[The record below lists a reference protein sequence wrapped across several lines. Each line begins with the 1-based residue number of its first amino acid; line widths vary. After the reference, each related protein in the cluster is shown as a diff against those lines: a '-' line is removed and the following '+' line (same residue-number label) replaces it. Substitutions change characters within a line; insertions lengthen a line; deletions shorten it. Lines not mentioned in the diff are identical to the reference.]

1 MPLNTKQNYNRD
13 LSWLR
18 FNHRVLQEASD
29 QRNPLFERLKFLAIF
44 SSNLDEFFKV
54 RVSEIRKIKEID
66 KPLRKKL
73 ITKPNKL
80 LTEIKKQI
88 NIQQKEFGRIFYT
101 QIIPALEKENVFLK
115 NTEELN
121 DDELDLVSTY
131 YQSVK
136 HLFQPI
142 INKEHTFLENEEL
155 YLVSKLKD
163 GTLVWVK
170 ISVNT
175 SRFFKIPTNDDG
187 ISIVFIDDILKLH
200 LKEEFKTTFYSVKVS
215 RDAELYIDNEYSG
228 DLLEKIKEALPNRQ
242 VGQVTRALID
252 GLMPEKLV
260 KSIES
265 ALDIN
270 GTDLIK
276 GGAYHNFKD
285 FFGFPKIN
293 NKNLYF
299 KELPPIKNKV
309 LESKEDI
316 FKILNK
322 KDHLLCFPY
331 ESFDSVLKLI
341 ETAACDSLVTQIKM
355 TLYRVSE
362 DSSVAKALLLAAKNG
377 KDVYVFIET
386 KARFDEANN
395 IKWGKLLEENG
406 ATVKYSYPG
415 IKVHSKILHIERK
428 ENGTVKNY
436 AYIGTGN
443 FNEKTSKVY
452 TDFGLLT
459 SNDKITSELLQVF
472 QVLERKLIIPKTKEL
487 LVSPF
492 TTRSTFEELISNEI
506 KLAEAGENAYIILKF
521 NSLQD
526 KKMIKLLYKA
536 SNAGVKIRL
545 IIRGIC
551 CLVPGIKGQSEHITV
566 TSIIDRFLEHGR
578 IYIFGNGGKEKIYI
592 GSADWMTRNLDHRI
606 EVITPILD
614 ADIVTQLKNILEL
627 QLNDVIKSRIIDAK
641 QNNNYVST
649 KTINNELLS
658 SQHLIYKSYE

>member
-551 CLVPGIKGQSEHITV
+551 CLVPGVKGQSEHITV

-627 QLNDVIKSRIIDAK
+627 QLNDEIKSRIIDAK